1 MIRSGLIHWG
11 AQVKE
16 LHFARRRLSMPQFI
30 FTSASASIHSGSKT
44 LGRAPIFHGRARGRT
59 SLHCLYRPPSKRL
72 LLSSHRSHCMHVVLV
87 CLSRSDRHTCAR
99 HSLTSFGRLAQATI
113 EPYRTTRLIVCDR
126 YHKTVATVS
135 RSCSY
140 CSYLVAQRGIKPSE
154 LVCDNP

>member
-1 MIRSGLIHWG
+1 MELVLNPLHSTQHFYLAHEFKIILTCMRIG
-11 AQVKE
+11 A
-16 LHFARRRLSMPQFI
+16 
-30 FTSASASIHSGSKT
+30 HSGCKT
-44 LGRAPIFHGRARGRT
+44 LGRATIFHGRARGRT
-59 SLHCLYRPPSKRL
+59 SLHALYRPPSKRL

-113 EPYRTTRLIVCDR
+113 EPYRTSRLFVCDR
-126 YHKTVATVS
+126 YQKTVAGVS